1 MHEVTPN
8 SDWQSNTAGEMYNS
22 LHTYM
27 HTYVST
33 YVCTVPFDFT
43 KKEYRLFTCTVKF
56 SETENIIV
64 TNGIITGII
73 IFFFVN

>member
-1 MHEVTPN
+1 
-8 SDWQSNTAGEMYNS
+8 
-22 LHTYM
+22 M